1 MKKITNGILTLALI
15 FSSCNLYKKYESDNT
30 LEKMSQTVF
39 TIQDTT
45 QSLENYEYHEIF
57 KDDILL
63 KMIDDALAN
72 NSTIAKAKETL
83 NQAQYQYDTKKLNYL
98 PTFSFDTQ
106 GQIRKWENENATK
119 TYSIG
124 PSFNWQLEL
133 SADKTIAK
141 RIAKAN
147 LEAEQLYEQEVKTEI
162 ITMTAQVY
170 YSLLLL
176 DCQLDINS
184 QTLENWNKNIQTQI
198 SLKKAGQTTETAIL
212 QARAN
217 ALSLQNSIKDI
228 ELSILENEY
237 QLALLLNLDYNNF
250 KQKYPNRG
258 KIESQEFPEELKTG
272 LPMEILSNR
281 PDVMI
286 AGKNLEMAYYNTKL
300 STSQLYPALTLSGLL
315 HYTNNNGPISNPG
328 GILMQLL
335 ANLSQPIF
343 KHKSLKTNLK
353 ISQSKQEIAKTD
365 FKNIVLNAGREVNLA
380 LASFQNACQQIDLDN
395 ERIEILETTLQK
407 TESLM
412 KYTTHTT
419 YLEVLTAQQSLLSAQ
434 LALAQDTYAKILSVI
449 NVYQAVGGK

>member
-1 MKKITNGILTLALI
+1 
-15 FSSCNLYKKYESDNT
+15 
-30 LEKMSQTVF
+30 
-39 TIQDTT
+39 
-45 QSLENYEYHEIF
+45 
-57 KDDILL
+57 
-63 KMIDDALAN
+63 
-72 NSTIAKAKETL
+72 
-83 NQAQYQYDTKKLNYL
+83 
-98 PTFSFDTQ
+98 
-106 GQIRKWENENATK
+106 
-119 TYSIG
+119 
-124 PSFNWQLEL
+124 
-133 SADKTIAK
+133 
-141 RIAKAN
+141 
-147 LEAEQLYEQEVKTEI
+147 
-162 ITMTAQVY
+162 MTAQVY

-353 ISQSKQEIAKTD
+353 ISQSNQEIAKTD
-365 FKNIVLNAGREVNLA
+365 FKNVVLNAGREVNLA